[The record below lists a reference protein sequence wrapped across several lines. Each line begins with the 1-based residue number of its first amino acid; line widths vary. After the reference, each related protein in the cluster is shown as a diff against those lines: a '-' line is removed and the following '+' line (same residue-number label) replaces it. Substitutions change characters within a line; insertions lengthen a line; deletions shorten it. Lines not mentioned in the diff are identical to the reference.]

1 MNRQMGPPPPQQQPK
16 PSPIVAPAAED
27 IKPQQTQQP
36 ISKPQSPKPTA
47 TVKLPSATVT
57 PNPQVAAEPPPPPT
71 ESKPDVAAALA
82 PPAPSLVQAAAPSNK
97 TVPTAPKSGRIVP
110 AVPLASPGPKPS
122 TTTNG
127 VPKEDP
133 FTTSQPPTS
142 QSIAKP
148 LTVTAPTPVTKS
160 IEEASRDAR
169 AAVRAAMAKLPSA
182 PAAKKAGDSQQS
194 AVDNL
199 TAKVNEMKATENS
212 RHSRQP
218 GFQPSHRGPRGGFRG
233 NRGQGDFQTRK
244 IDVPKTDFD
253 FESANAKFN
262 KQDLAK
268 EATASGSPVTA
279 TPVDT
284 LASGSADALLPNGG
298 RRESAAETGTPSYN
312 KNSSFFDDI
321 SSEAKDRTDGTG
333 GKLGGRE
340 FRNEERQKNMETFG
354 QGSVDGNFR
363 GGFRGRGRGRGGYN
377 RGMRGGYA
385 PRGARGG
392 TRGARGGA
400 VAAEN

>member
-1 MNRQMGPPPPQQQPK
+1 MVQT
-16 PSPIVAPAAED
+16 VAP
-27 IKPQQTQQP
+27 T
-36 ISKPQSPKPTA
+36 
-47 TVKLPSATVT
+47 
-57 PNPQVAAEPPPPPT
+57 
-71 ESKPDVAAALA
+71 
-82 PPAPSLVQAAAPSNK
+82 NK
-97 TVPTAPKSGRIVP
+97 AVPTAPKSGRIVP
-110 AVPLASPGPKPS
+110 AVPLASPGPKLS

-127 VPKEDP
+127 VPKEDS
-133 FTTSQPPTS
+133 FATSQPPKVQAAAAS
-142 QSIAKP
+142 
-148 LTVTAPTPVTKS
+148 LTVTAPAPVTKT

-182 PAAKKAGDSQQS
+182 PGAKKAGDSQQS

-199 TAKVNEMKATENS
+199 TAKVNEMKATENN

-218 GFQPSHRGPRGGFRG
+218 GFVPNHRGPRGGFRG
-233 NRGQGDFQTRK
+233 HRGQGDFHARK
-244 IDVPKTDFD
+244 IDVPKTDYD

-262 KQDLAK
+262 KQDLVK
-268 EATASGSPVTA
+268 EAIASGSPISSTPADTPASSA
-279 TPVDT
+279 TDAP
-284 LASGSADALLPNGG
+284 LANGG

-321 SSEAKDRTDGTG
+321 SSEAKERAEGSG

-363 GGFRGRGRGRGGYN
+363 GGFRGRGRGRGYG
-377 RGMRGGYA
+377 RGMRGGYI
-385 PRGARGG
+385 PRGGVRGG
-392 TRGARGGA
+392 HRGARGGA

>member
-1 MNRQMGPPPPQQQPK
+1 M
-16 PSPIVAPAAED
+16 
-27 IKPQQTQQP
+27 
-36 ISKPQSPKPTA
+36 
-47 TVKLPSATVT
+47 
-57 PNPQVAAEPPPPPT
+57 
-71 ESKPDVAAALA
+71 
-82 PPAPSLVQAAAPSNK
+82 
-97 TVPTAPKSGRIVP
+97 PTAPKSGRIVP
-110 AVPLASPGPKPS
+110 AVPLASPGPKSS

-127 VPKEDP
+127 VSKEDP

-142 QSIAKP
+142 QDGAKP
-148 LTVTAPTPVTKS
+148 LTVTAPAPVTKS
-160 IEEASRDAR
+160 IEDASRDAR

-182 PAAKKAGDSQQS
+182 PAAKKASDSQQS

-218 GFQPSHRGPRGGFRG
+218 GFQSNYRGPRGGSRG

-244 IDVPKTDFD
+244 IEVPKADYD

-262 KQDLAK
+262 KQDVAK
-268 EATASGSPVTA
+268 AATASGSPA
-279 TPVDT
+279 TPVET
-284 LASGSADALLPNGG
+284 PTSGAADVPLMNGG
-298 RRESAAETGTPSYN
+298 RRESAAESGTPSYN
-312 KNSSFFDDI
+312 KHSSFFDDI

-363 GGFRGRGRGRGGYN
+363 GGFRGRGRGRGYG
-377 RGMRGGYA
+377 RGGRGGYA

-392 TRGARGGA
+392 PRGARGGA
-400 VAAEN
+400 IAAET